1 MLEERLVAVR
11 RALGSG
17 KDGLVL
23 EHVPSGARDGA
34 RRVKRLHRG
43 EAHQA
48 LETRLHS

>member
-17 KDGLVL
+17 KDGLAL

-34 RRVKRLHRG
+34 AA
-43 EAHQA
+43 EAVVEDEIGA
-48 LETRLHS
+48 LVT